1 MNITLISLCEEIFM
15 YGMGTL
21 SACLKKEGHNVQIIF
36 MPTNFQE
43 KYPNESLNELV
54 ELSKDSELIG
64 ISLMTI
70 FFKYGVQI
78 TETLKSVLNI
88 PVLWGGIH
96 PIVQPEECLA

>member
-54 ELSKDSELIG
+54 ELS
-64 ISLMTI
+64 
-70 FFKYGVQI
+70 
-78 TETLKSVLNI
+78 
-88 PVLWGGIH
+88 
-96 PIVQPEECLA
+96 